1 MPFCQLR
8 GVSVR
13 FGGLVA
19 LDGVDLVINH
29 GEIVG
34 LIGPNGAGKTTL
46 FNCISGTQRPDRGRI
61 IFNGRE
67 ITRTRPH
74 RRSRLGVGRTFQ
86 TVRLFPALTVRENL
100 LLGCHAGM
108 RTGLLSDGLRL
119 PRSGLAQ
126 RAALRQV
133 DELLDFLH
141 LGDVAERSAAELP
154 LGQQRLTEIGRA
166 LATRPKLLLLD
177 EAASGIGRSETD
189 ELVELFRRIRRSFD
203 LSLLVVEHNIGMVLN
218 LCNFVYVLNF
228 GRILASGSPAEVR
241 TDPAVIEAY
250 LGHVDTEQAGEAEV
264 TGSATRQREAGVAA
278 LG

>member
-8 GVSVR
+8 GVTVR

-19 LDGVDLVINH
+19 LDAVDLVINH

-61 IFNGRE
+61 TFNGRD
-67 ITRTRPH
+67 ITRARPH
-74 RRSRLGVGRTFQ
+74 QRSRLGIGRTFQ
-86 TVRLFPALTVRENL
+86 TVRVFPRLTVRENL

-108 RTGLLSDGLRL
+108 ATGLISDGLRL

-126 RAALRQV
+126 RDALRRV
-133 DELLDFLH
+133 DELLDFLR
-141 LGDVAERSAAELP
+141 LGDVAGRFAAELP

-166 LATRPKLLLLD
+166 LATRPRLLLLD
-177 EAASGIGRSETD
+177 EAASGISKGETG

-203 LSLLVVEHNIGMVLN
+203 LSLLVVEHDIGLVLD
-218 LCNFVYVLNF
+218 LCSHVYVLNF
-228 GRILASGSPAEVR
+228 GRILAAGSPAEVR
-241 TDPAVIEAY
+241 TDPAVVEAY
-250 LGHVDTEQAGEAEV
+250 LGHVDDVEAAPRAAQED
-264 TGSATRQREAGVAA
+264 RVAA
-278 LG
+278 LR

>member
-8 GVSVR
+8 GVSVN

-61 IFNGRE
+61 VFNGKE

-108 RTGLLSDGLRL
+108 RTGLFSDGLRL

-141 LGDVAERSAAELP
+141 LGEVADRGAAELP

-189 ELVELFRRIRRSFD
+189 ELVELFRRIRRTFD
-203 LSLLVVEHNIGMVLN
+203 LALLVVEHNIGLVLN

-250 LGHVDTEQAGEAEV
+250 LGHVDDGEAEIS
-264 TGSATRQREAGVAA
+264 GSPAQPREAGVAA